1 MKIQLA
7 PVFTDHAV
15 FQSEKPIHI
24 WGTITDTESAKNM
37 SLPRIS
43 ILFTPEALPTSDTLS
58 NQIENS
64 DISDC
69 NRIPAKV
76 NPDQNSF
83 SAVLPPMEAGGPY
96 TLTLFTE
103 DTPVQ
108 TIRDIMNGEV
118 WLAGG
123 QSNMEYEL
131 QNDADA
137 REYFSKRRDN
147 SELHSPIKG
156 SVASDSAFC
165 DDTYCMNPD
174 LIENAITERTKAVL
188 PVHFYGNCC
197 DMDSIKSICKKHGL
211 YLITDCAQS
220 AGTQYKGER
229 KNTLGDVAC
238 FSFFPTKNLGCDG
251 DGGMVLTNNDDIA
264 RACRSL
270 KVHGSGKDGLW
281 TLKREYELKGIEF
294 PNNMP
299 VGESKYYNYLIGYNS
314 RLDAVQAAILRKKL
328 THLDEFVEGRRNNA
342 RLYNE
347 AFFNTEYVTPIE
359 AEDAHHSYYIY
370 ALKHPNAQAIMDKLK
385 SNGVPC
391 GTYYPV
397 PLHLQGAF
405 SSLGYKEGDLPITE
419 ELSRNTFAIPVFPEL
434 LDEEREYIIDQVLK
448 ALDK

>member
-1 MKIQLA
+1 MKIQLMNVQRQHETYA
-7 PVFTDHAV
+7 EEYESAALNVIRSGGYIGGEQVSGFEEEFAKYQGAKYGISCGNGTDALVLALRALGIGKGDEVITVSWTFFATAESIAAVGATPVFIDV
-15 FQSEKPIHI
+15 
-24 WGTITDTESAKNM
+24 
-37 SLPRIS
+37 
-43 ILFTPEALPTSDTLS
+43 
-58 NQIENS
+58 
-64 DISDC
+64 
-69 NRIPAKV
+69 
-76 NPDQNSF
+76 
-83 SAVLPPMEAGGPY
+83 
-96 TLTLFTE
+96 
-103 DTPVQ
+103 
-108 TIRDIMNGEV
+108 
-118 WLAGG
+118 
-123 QSNMEYEL
+123 
-131 QNDADA
+131 
-137 REYFSKRRDN
+137 
-147 SELHSPIKG
+147 
-156 SVASDSAFC
+156 C